1 MSTRRSVPFR
11 IEAEYQPSGDQ
22 PAAIERLNAG
32 VARGDQ
38 HQVLLGATGTGK
50 TFTMANVISQA
61 RRPTLVLSHNKTL
74 AAQLYEEFRALFP
87 DNAVCYFVSYYDYYQ
102 PEAYIPQR
110 DIYIEK
116 DASRNDDL
124 DRLRLSA
131 TSNLLSRDDVI
142 VVSSVSCIYGLGSP
156 EAWQNRLLS
165 LQVGQEIDRR
175 ELLLSLSDMQYARTE
190 IEFERGKFR
199 VRGDVIEIFPAY
211 EQFAIRLD
219 FFGDEIVHIALIHPV
234 SGETLAEET
243 QVFIFPAVHY
253 VLPEERLQQAIKDIR
268 EECSAQSAQLKKE
281 GKLLE
286 AQRLMSRTRYDMEM
300 LAEIGYCSGVENY
313 ARHLEGRPPGSRPS
327 TLLDYF
333 NHVPGHE
340 KNDWLVF
347 VDESHVTI
355 PQVRAM
361 YNGDQARKRVLV
373 DHGFR
378 LPSAMDNRPL
388 QFDEFIKIVPQFI
401 HVSAT
406 PSDWEIEQS
415 GGVTAE
421 QVIRPT
427 GLLDPVIEVRPAD
440 GQVPDFIE
448 TCREVAAGNQRIIA
462 TVLTKRMA
470 EDLTTYLDE
479 QGLKVRY
486 LHSDIDTLD
495 RLEILKALREG
506 NFDVLVGVNLLR
518 EGLDLPEVALVAILD
533 ADKEGFLRSRT
544 SLIQTIGRAAR
555 NVDARCIMY
564 ADRITDSMK
573 AAIDETNRR
582 RTVQEAHNLEHGIKP
597 TSIVR
602 AVRHGI
608 ERELQARRTA
618 RAAVDPSGSEAEI
631 DRDEL
636 IEALEQDMIEAADQ
650 LEFERAA
657 ALRDRLAAIRSGQG
671 DPRERER
678 LPEPG
683 TPRGKRRRTGKRR

>member
-1 MSTRRSVPFR
+1 MSTPFQ
-11 IEAEYQPSGDQ
+11 IEADYKPTGDQ
-22 PAAIERLNAG
+22 PEAIRQLLQGLENG
-32 VARGDQ
+32 Q
-38 HQVLLGATGTGK
+38 HAQTLLGATGTGK
-50 TFTMANVISQA
+50 TFTMANVIEQS
-61 RRPTLVLSHNKTL
+61 RRPTLVISHNKTL

-87 DNAVCYFVSYYDYYQ
+87 HNAVCYFVSYYDYYQ

-116 DASRNDDL
+116 DAARNDDL
-124 DRLRLSA
+124 DRLRLST

-156 EAWQNRLLS
+156 EAWQNRLVPLRI
-165 LQVGQEIDRR
+165 GQTIDRR
-175 ELLLSLSDMQYARTE
+175 DLLLNLTDMHYGRTE

-211 EQFAIRLD
+211 EQFAIRLE
-219 FFGDEIVHIALIHPV
+219 FFGDEIERISLIHPV
-234 SGETLAEET
+234 SGETLAEESE
-243 QVFIFPAVHY
+243 VFIFPAVHY
-253 VLPEERLQQAIKDIR
+253 VLPDDRLQQAMTDIR
-268 EECSAQSAQLKKE
+268 AECTDQVTQLKKE

-300 LAEIGYCSGVENY
+300 LSEIGYCSGVENY

-327 TLLDYF
+327 TLMDYF
-333 NHVPGHE
+333 NHVPGRE
-340 KNDWLVF
+340 PGDWLVF
-347 VDESHVTI
+347 IDESHVTL

-361 YNGDQARKRVLV
+361 YNGDQARKKVLV

-378 LPSAMDNRPL
+378 LPSALDNRPL
-388 QFDEFIKIVPQFI
+388 TFDEFGELVPDVI
-401 HVSAT
+401 YVSAT
-406 PSDWEIEQS
+406 PSDWELTET
-415 GGVTAE
+415 GGVSAE

-427 GLLDPVIEVRPAD
+427 GLLDPRIDVRPAD

-448 TCREVAAGNQRIIA
+448 ACKEVAARDQRVIA

-479 QGLKVRY
+479 QGLSVRY

-495 RLEILKALREG
+495 RLEILKDLREG
-506 NFDVLVGVNLLR
+506 DFDVLVGVNLLR
-518 EGLDLPEVALVAILD
+518 EGLDLPEVALVCILD

-564 ADRITDSMK
+564 ADRITNSMK
-573 AAIDETNRR
+573 AAIDETDRR
-582 RTVQEAHNLEHGIKP
+582 RAVQEAFNEANGITP
-597 TSIVR
+597 TTIVR
-602 AVRHGI
+602 EVRRGI
-608 ERELQARRTA
+608 DRELQARRLARTA
-618 RAAVDPSGSEAEI
+618 IDPDGSDSDL

-636 IEALEQDMIEAADQ
+636 LESLEQEMMEAADQ

-671 DPRERER
+671 DPRQKDKH
-678 LPEPG
+678 PSPG
-683 TPRGKRRRTGKRR
+683 TPRGRRRRTRGKP

>member
-1 MSTRRSVPFR
+1 MSTPFQ
-11 IEAEYQPSGDQ
+11 IEAEYKPTGDQ
-22 PAAIERLNAG
+22 PKAIAQLLKG
-32 VARGDQ
+32 LKSGQ
-38 HQVLLGATGTGK
+38 HAQTLLGATGTGK
-50 TFTMANVISQA
+50 TFTMANVIEQSA
-61 RRPTLVLSHNKTL
+61 RPTLVISHNKTL

-87 DNAVCYFVSYYDYYQ
+87 NNAVCYFVSYYDYYQ

-116 DASRNDDL
+116 DAARNDDL
-124 DRLRLSA
+124 DRLRLST

-156 EAWQNRLLS
+156 KAWKNRLVS
-165 LQVGQEIDRR
+165 LRIGQIIDRR
-175 ELLLSLSDMQYARTE
+175 DLFLNLTDMHYGRTE

-211 EQFAIRLD
+211 EQFAVRIE
-219 FFGDEIVHIALIHPV
+219 FFGDEIERISLIHPL
-234 SGETLAEET
+234 SGETLAEESE
-243 QVFIFPAVHY
+243 VFVFPAVHY
-253 VLPEERLQQAIKDIR
+253 VLPDDRLQQAMADIR
-268 EECSAQSAQLKKE
+268 AECTAHVAQLKKE

-300 LAEIGYCSGVENY
+300 LSEIGYCSGVENY

-327 TLLDYF
+327 TLMDYF
-333 NHVPGHE
+333 NHVPGRE
-340 KNDWLVF
+340 PGDWLVF
-347 VDESHVTI
+347 IDESHVTL

-361 YNGDQARKRVLV
+361 YNGDQARKKVLV

-388 QFDEFIKIVPQFI
+388 TFEEFGKIVPDVI
-401 HVSAT
+401 YVSAT
-406 PSDWEIEQS
+406 PSDWELTQT
-415 GGVTAE
+415 GGVSAE

-427 GLLDPVIEVRPAD
+427 GLVDPRIDVRPAE

-448 TCREVAAGNQRIIA
+448 ACKEVAARDQRIIA

-479 QGLKVRY
+479 QGLSARY

-495 RLEILKALREG
+495 RLEILKDLREG
-506 NFDVLVGVNLLR
+506 DFDVLVGVNLLR
-518 EGLDLPEVALVAILD
+518 EGLDLPEVALVCILD

-555 NVDARCIMY
+555 NVDATCIMY
-564 ADRITDSMK
+564 ADRITNSMK
-573 AAIDETNRR
+573 AAIDETDRR
-582 RTVQEAHNLEHGIKP
+582 RAVQEAFNEANGITP
-597 TSIVR
+597 TTIVR
-602 AVRHGI
+602 EVRRGI
-608 ERELQARRTA
+608 DRELQARRLARTA
-618 RAAVDPSGSEAEI
+618 IDPDGTES
-631 DRDEL
+631 DLNRDEIL
-636 IEALEQDMIEAADQ
+636 ESLEQEMMEAADQ

-657 ALRDRLAAIRSGQG
+657 ALRDRLAAIRSGKG
-671 DPRERER
+671 DPRQKEKH
-678 LPEPG
+678 PAPG
-683 TPRGKRRRTGKRR
+683 TARSRKRRTKKRS